1 MLETWNVRVETL
13 GYGHSQSALGEIDWK
28 SYAELFEKRVLL
40 LAKKCVQNNN
50 LAVLPGRLSFC
61 ELRLTMVMLGWLFGN
76 VPDDLRSVLLALREY
91 AEDEDQFVSFC
102 GSIGNKQDDGSYVAD
117 VQTAEYCLSLLNI

>member
-1 MLETWNVRVETL
+1 MNCNPCRLKRVTGSAIKMLETWNVRVETL

-28 SYAELFEKRVLL
+28 ATLNSSKSGFCFLL
-40 LAKKCVQNNN
+40 KSVFRIII
-50 LAVLPGRLSFC
+50 LPYCQGVLSFC

-91 AEDEDQFVSFC
+91 AEDEGQFVFSFC
-102 GSIGNKQDDGSYVAD
+102 GSIGDK
-117 VQTAEYCLSLLNI
+117 TR